1 MGRATARERRAHAPI
16 LKILAVGYPYDT
28 DMDAVPEASADK
40 RPGSTRSKRISIVR
54 TVSFATIPIWLS
66 LAPLLIFS
74 RASTHPQTTA
84 PASPDSLAGSFVD
97 MAEYA
102 KIHFLHQAPHGP
114 HKYLI
119 ETMGSGVA
127 LFDADNDG
135 RLDIF
140 LVNGAPFG
148 DFVPKGTIPEKT
160 GPLYWN
166 RFYHQ
171 KPDGTFED
179 WTEKAG
185 LQGAGYGM
193 GVAAG
198 DYDNDGYEDLYVTA
212 YGGNRLFHNNGNG
225 TFTDVTQKA
234 GVGGSG
240 WSTSAAWIDLDEDG
254 RLDLVV
260 ARYIQWDWDDIW
272 CGEHREGYRAYCHP
286 DSFPPISMLVYHNDG
301 NGVFTEVAH
310 SLGLDKP
317 AKALGLAIADYDH
330 NGHPALFVANDSMEE
345 FLFHRKSTGGY
356 DEVGLE
362 AGVAVDGDG
371 RTYAGMGV
379 DFSDYN
385 NDGLPD
391 LLVTD
396 LANQKY
402 PLYRNGVGGR
412 FTDESYATGV
422 AASTLLHSGWGV
434 RFMDYDNDGWKDLL
448 IAQGH
453 DLDTIEKSFPQLHY
467 REPPMLL
474 RNVHGN
480 KFVDVSSASGQVFSQ
495 RWVGRGMAVGDINN
509 DGRLDAVIT
518 ENGGP
523 AHLLMNETKTANHW
537 IGFKLIGHK
546 SNRDGIG
553 AGIRIDTSKGAQWY
567 TVTTA
572 SSYLSSSDVRAHFG
586 LGLETQVKT
595 VQIHW
600 PSGYQQTL
608 HNVHGDRYVTVEE
621 PSAASVSK

>member
-1 MGRATARERRAHAPI
+1 MLATMMPTVTAFQKQHRILSNSGKTCRIGLVAMLLLPSAIAQQHA
-16 LKILAVGYPYDT
+16 G
-28 DMDAVPEASADK
+28 
-40 RPGSTRSKRISIVR
+40 
-54 TVSFATIPIWLS
+54 
-66 LAPLLIFS
+66 
-74 RASTHPQTTA
+74 
-84 PASPDSLAGSFVD
+84 FVD
-97 MAEYA
+97 TTTRDG
-102 KIHFLHQAPHGP
+102 IRFLHQAPHGS

-127 LFDADNDG
+127 LLDADNDG

-140 LVNGAPFG
+140 LVNGAPFS
-148 DFVPKGTIPEKT
+148 DFVPRGTIPQKT
-160 GPLYWN
+160 GSLYWN

-193 GVAAG
+193 GAAVG

-212 YGGNRLFHNNGNG
+212 YGGNQLFHNNGDG
-225 TFTDVTQKA
+225 TFTNVTGKA

-240 WSTSAAWIDLDEDG
+240 WSTSAAWIDLDGDG
-254 RLDLVV
+254 KLDLVV
-260 ARYIQWDWDDIW
+260 ARYVQWDWDDLW
-272 CGEHREGYRAYCHP
+272 CGEHREGYRSFCHP

-301 NGVFTEVAH
+301 HGVFTEEAK

-330 NGHPALFVANDSMEE
+330 SGHPGLFVANDSMNE
-345 FLFHRKSTGGY
+345 FLFRRKPNGQY
-356 DEVGLE
+356 EEVGLD
-362 AGVAVDGDG
+362 AGVAVDADG

-385 NDGLPD
+385 NDGWPD
-391 LLVTD
+391 LVITD

-402 PLYRNGVGGR
+402 PLYRNAGDGT
-412 FTDESYATGV
+412 FSYDSYVAGV
-422 AASTLLHSGWGV
+422 AAATLLHSGWGV

-453 DLDTIEKSFPQLHY
+453 DLDTIEKTFPQLHY

-474 RNVHGN
+474 RNLDGK
-480 KFVDVSSASGQVFSQ
+480 KFIDDQVFSE
-495 RWVGRGMAVGDINN
+495 RWAGRGLAVGDINN
-509 DGRLDAVIT
+509 DGRLDAVLT
-518 ENGGP
+518 ENDGP
-523 AHLLMNETKTANHW
+523 AHVLMNETETTNHW
-537 IGFKLIGHK
+537 IGFKLIGHQ

-553 AGIRIDTSKGAQWY
+553 ATINIETSTGKQAY

-586 LGLETQVKT
+586 LGADTRVKT
-595 VQIHW
+595 VKILW
-600 PSGYQQTL
+600 PSGYLQALNDVQ
-608 HNVHGDRYVTVEE
+608 GGRYVTVEE
-621 PSAASVSK
+621 PAMVHPSR

>member
-1 MGRATARERRAHAPI
+1 MEVALGTNANERSRPTHSKAGSSICSGRFMI
-16 LKILAVGYPYDT
+16 
-28 DMDAVPEASADK
+28 
-40 RPGSTRSKRISIVR
+40 
-54 TVSFATIPIWLS
+54 IPLWLS
-66 LAPLLIFS
+66 LVALLLLS
-74 RASTHPQTTA
+74 TASTHPQITSA
-84 PASPDSLAGSFVD
+84 ASPGSLPGNFVD
-97 MAEYA
+97 VTEPAG
-102 KIHFLHQAPHGP
+102 IHFLHQAPHSSR
-114 HKYLI
+114 KYLI

-135 RLDIF
+135 RLDVF

-148 DFVPKGTIPEKT
+148 DLVPKGTIPQKT

-179 WTEKAG
+179 WTAKAG

-193 GVAAG
+193 GVAVA
-198 DYDNDGYEDLYVTA
+198 DYDNDGHEDIYVTA
-212 YGGNRLFHNNGNG
+212 YGGNQLFHNNGDG

-234 GVGGSG
+234 GVAGSG
-240 WSTSAAWIDLDEDG
+240 WSTSAAWIDLDGDG
-254 RLDLVV
+254 KLDLVV

-272 CGEHREGYRAYCHP
+272 CGERREGYRSYCHP
-286 DSFPPISMLVYHNDG
+286 DSFQPISMLVYHNDG
-301 NGVFTEVAH
+301 NGVFTEEAH

-317 AKALGLAIADYDH
+317 AKALGLAMADYDH
-330 NGHPALFVANDSMEE
+330 DAHPGLFVANDSMEE
-345 FLFHRKSTGGY
+345 FLFHRKPTGGY

-362 AGVAVDGDG
+362 AGVAVDADG

-402 PLYRNGVGGR
+402 SLYRNAGDGT
-412 FTDESYATGV
+412 FSYESYVTGV
-422 AASTLLHSGWGV
+422 AASTLLHSGWGL

-453 DLDTIEKSFPQLHY
+453 DLDTIEKTYPQLHY
-467 REPPMLL
+467 REAPMLL
-474 RNVHGN
+474 RNVEGK
-480 KFVDVSSASGQVFSQ
+480 KFIDVGPASGEVFAQ
-495 RWVGRGMAVGDINN
+495 RWAGRGMAVGDINN

-523 AHLLMNETKTANHW
+523 AHVLMNETNTANHW
-537 IGFKLIGHK
+537 IGFKLVGHK

-553 AGIRIDTSKGAQWY
+553 AAIRIDTSKGAQWY

-586 LGLETQVKT
+586 LGPDPRVKT
-595 VQIHW
+595 VQILW

-608 HNVHGDRYVTVEE
+608 NNVQGDRYITVEE
-621 PSAASVSK
+621 PSETQGPK

>member
-1 MGRATARERRAHAPI
+1 MEVALGANANERSRPTHSKAGSSICSGRFMI
-16 LKILAVGYPYDT
+16 
-28 DMDAVPEASADK
+28 
-40 RPGSTRSKRISIVR
+40 
-54 TVSFATIPIWLS
+54 IPLWLS
-66 LAPLLIFS
+66 LVALLLLS
-74 RASTHPQTTA
+74 TASTHPQITSA
-84 PASPDSLAGSFVD
+84 ASPGSLPGNFVD
-97 MAEYA
+97 VTEPAG
-102 KIHFLHQAPHGP
+102 IHFLHQAPHSSR
-114 HKYLI
+114 KYLI

-135 RLDIF
+135 RLDVF

-148 DFVPKGTIPEKT
+148 DLVPKGTIPQKT

-171 KPDGTFED
+171 KPDSTFED
-179 WTEKAG
+179 WTAKAG

-193 GVAAG
+193 GVAVA
-198 DYDNDGYEDLYVTA
+198 DYDNDGHEDIYVTA
-212 YGGNRLFHNNGNG
+212 YGGNQLFHNNGDG

-234 GVGGSG
+234 GVAGSG
-240 WSTSAAWIDLDEDG
+240 WSTSAAWIDLDGDG
-254 RLDLVV
+254 KLDLVV

-272 CGEHREGYRAYCHP
+272 CGERREGYRSYCHP
-286 DSFPPISMLVYHNDG
+286 DSFQPISMLVYHNDG
-301 NGVFTEVAH
+301 NGVFTEEAH

-317 AKALGLAIADYDH
+317 AKALGLAMADYDH
-330 NGHPALFVANDSMEE
+330 DGHPGLFVANDSMEE
-345 FLFHRKSTGGY
+345 FLFHRKPTGGY

-362 AGVAVDGDG
+362 AGVAVDADG

-402 PLYRNGVGGR
+402 SLYRNAGDGT
-412 FTDESYATGV
+412 FSYESYVTGV
-422 AASTLLHSGWGV
+422 AASTLLHSGWGL

-453 DLDTIEKSFPQLHY
+453 DLDTIEKTYPQLHY
-467 REPPMLL
+467 REAPMLL
-474 RNVHGN
+474 RNVEGK
-480 KFVDVSSASGQVFSQ
+480 KFIDVGPASGEVFAQ
-495 RWVGRGMAVGDINN
+495 RWAGRGMAVGDINN

-523 AHLLMNETKTANHW
+523 AHVLMNETNTANHW
-537 IGFKLIGHK
+537 IGFKLVGHK

-553 AGIRIDTSKGAQWY
+553 AAIRIDTSKGAQWY

-586 LGLETQVKT
+586 LGPDPRVKT
-595 VQIHW
+595 VQILW

-608 HNVHGDRYVTVEE
+608 NNVQGDRYVTVEE
-621 PSAASVSK
+621 PSETQGPK